1 MALTDHSDLFV
12 SVHEDGMNALV
23 KHIMQQRPPLFN
35 YGTALFEQ
43 LAKKKRELCSPID
56 TAKNYNGPLITVED
70 PLPILGSPLPIGMD
84 WCFQLSKL
92 AIDFHK
98 GNAIALPAELDPLQ
112 PQHFA
117 LQAKACFGLMC
128 PDDKKA
134 EDILEEIE
142 GAVVTVYEENVGLS
156 DKERIHRER
165 EQKDRRP
172 KDEKVRP
179 LPPGKLHCFCMS
191 LYLTGHFEWGDV
203 PGSDQPWLKVRL
215 DGLEIVDI
223 GPDPLESMI
232 ECYLRNILRYGIL
245 PRIMLPM
252 EALVLD
258 LTGMS
263 EDLAGYLGKQLLL
276 QPTPIGAGVPFNPA
290 VEDDQLKLFIQL
302 NIV

>member
-1 MALTDHSDLFV
+1 MALTDNSDLFV
-12 SVHEDGMNALV
+12 SVHEDGMNALLR
-23 KHIMQQRPPLFN
+23 HIMQQRPPLFN
-35 YGTALFEQ
+35 YGTALFEA
-43 LAKKKRELCSPID
+43 LAKKKRTLCSPIK
-56 TAKNYNGPLITVED
+56 TADNYNGPLITVED

-84 WCFQLSKL
+84 WCFQLSGL

-98 GNAIALPAELDPLQ
+98 GNTIALPPELGVLQ
-112 PQHFA
+112 PQQFA

-134 EDILEEIE
+134 ADILEQIE
-142 GAVVTVYEENVGLS
+142 GAVVTVYEQNKGLS
-156 DKERIHRER
+156 DKERLQRER
-165 EQKDRRP
+165 ERKDRTP
-172 KDEKVRP
+172 KDEDVKP
-179 LPPGKLHCFCMS
+179 LPPGKLYCFCLS
-191 LYLTGHFEWGDV
+191 LFLTGHFEWDDV

-258 LTGMS
+258 ITSMS
-263 EDLAGYLGKQLLL
+263 DDLADYLGRQILL
-276 QPTPIGAGVPFNPA
+276 QPTPTGGAVPFNPA
-290 VEDDQLKLFIQL
+290 VEDDQLKLFIEL